1 LWPVRLYGFHD
12 RYRRLI
18 DRTLRTPLLK
28 LAALPTPKLTATP
41 TSASRA
47 PAAGAMAFV
56 PGAELVSAP
65 PQPSA
70 APAQGQTAVLPH
82 ALHLVRTL
90 EQDVIP
96 RLAQAHRAA
105 AAAEAVEAVLA
116 APTAHDVEV
125 FAARVIDG
133 SEAGILSMVERL
145 RRRGATAEM
154 IYTDLLA
161 PVARHLGSLWE
172 TDLCDFA
179 TVTVGVARLQRLMR
193 ELSPSFGAGAPLSQA
208 AHAYTHGQGHGQS
221 DTSTPAYGTAQARS
235 ILLTQA
241 PDEQHSLGLSMVAEF
256 FRRDGWLVNGGVG
269 PYGGDPA
276 MRAHAEWFDVVG
288 FSLGG
293 EARLPWLREKIAAV
307 RLASRNAGVVV
318 MVGGP
323 LFNANPGWVD
333 HVGADA
339 WAQDAREA
347 PGLAAQHVKLAAER
361 G

>member
-1 LWPVRLYGFHD
+1 
-12 RYRRLI
+12 
-18 DRTLRTPLLK
+18 LK
-28 LAALPTPKLTATP
+28 PAALSPAEALKASKANEAPEAGLGLAAKALGSTPMGLVQGSGSLYTPARDAQAAAVAGAKP
-41 TSASRA
+41 TSAAA
-47 PAAGAMAFV
+47 PSSAAGPTSPTLAH
-56 PGAELVSAP
+56 
-65 PQPSA
+65 
-70 APAQGQTAVLPH
+70 AQ
-82 ALHLVRTL
+82 HLVRTL
-90 EQDVIP
+90 ERDVIP

-105 AAAEAVEAVLA
+105 AAVEVALA

-145 RRRGATAEM
+145 RRRGTSAEM

-161 PVARHLGSLWE
+161 PVARHLGTLWE
-172 TDLCDFA
+172 SDLCDFA

-193 ELSPSFGAGAPLSQA
+193 ELSPSFGAGAPVPV
-208 AHAYTHGQGHGQS
+208 
-221 DTSTPAYGTAQARS
+221 PAPTQARS

-256 FRRDGWLVNGGVG
+256 FRRDGWRVEGGMG
-269 PYGGDPA
+269 PHGGDPA
-276 MRAHAEWFDVVG
+276 TRAHAEWFDVVG

-293 EARLPWLREKIAAV
+293 EARLPWLREKVAAV
-307 RLASRNAGVVV
+307 RLASRNAAVVV

-339 WAQDAREA
+339 WAQDARDA
-347 PGLAAQHVKLAAER
+347 PSLAAQHVKLAAER

>member
-1 LWPVRLYGFHD
+1 
-12 RYRRLI
+12 
-18 DRTLRTPLLK
+18 LK
-28 LAALPTPKLTATP
+28 PAVLSPAE
-41 TSASRA
+41 ASPYDA
-47 PAAGAMAFV
+47 
-56 PGAELVSAP
+56 PGAHGVGTASGFNDP
-65 PQPSA
+65 
-70 APAQGQTAVLPH
+70 PAQRS
-82 ALHLVRTL
+82 LHLVRTL
-90 EQDVIP
+90 EQEVIP

-105 AAAEAVEAVLA
+105 AAAQAVEAALA

-145 RRRGATAEM
+145 RRRGASAEM
-154 IYTDLLA
+154 IYTELLA
-161 PVARHLGSLWE
+161 PVARHLGTLWE

-193 ELSPSFGAGAPLSQA
+193 ELSPSFGAGAPVQPQA
-208 AHAYTHGQGHGQS
+208 AAH
-221 DTSTPAYGTAQARS
+221 QARS

-256 FRRDGWLVNGGVG
+256 FRREGWRVEGGMG
-269 PYGGDPA
+269 PHGGDPA
-276 MRAHAEWFDVVG
+276 TRAHAEWFDVVG
-288 FSLGG
+288 FSIGG
-293 EARLPWLREKIAAV
+293 QARLPWLREKVAAV
-307 RLASRNAGVVV
+307 RLASRNAAVVV

-339 WAQDAREA
+339 WAQDARDA
-347 PGLAAQHVKLAAER
+347 PSLAVQHVKLVAER